1 MHHAFMAS
9 KTRKLLLLIIFIVV
23 FFIQTAASSKSIYVI
38 AQQQNSSIVNTNRT
52 NSLLL
57 NEENTL
63 NKLFKQTEDSVV
75 TIIKTLPSSAT
86 VTTPETQNTTILE
99 SGFL

>member
-9 KTRKLLLLIIFIVV
+9 KTRKLSLLIIFIAV

-38 AQQQNSSIVNTNRT
+38 AQQQNSNIVNTNST

-75 TIIKTLPSSAT
+75 TIIRTLPSSTT
-86 VTTPETQNTTILE
+86 VTTDRK
-99 SGFL
+99 SVV